1 LVQGA
6 KMLLTIDIGNT
17 DIACGLYQVASD
29 DSSRLH
35 AHWRLRS
42 HHSMTADELS
52 WQLFGQLQMRQLP
65 PETIRAMM
73 VASVVPSLDSVVRQA
88 CAKLCTAP
96 IALVGDPQVHTGMV
110 IDYLHPED
118 VGSDRIVN
126 AIAARHSFGAPVI
139 VLDCGTATTFD
150 VVAANGH
157 YAGGFIL
164 AGVDLSLSALAQR
177 AARLPEVSLAR
188 TDTLIAKETVNAMQ
202 AGSYWGAVEAINGLI
217 RRLHDEMEN
226 SSVPVVATGGVA
238 VKIAADI
245 EGLTELQPQLTL
257 DGLAMLGR
265 NHFNTLFSG
274 DH

>member
-1 LVQGA
+1 
-6 KMLLTIDIGNT
+6 MLLTIDIGNT
-17 DIACGLYQVASD
+17 DIACGLYQVGND
-29 DSSRLH
+29 VTNRLH

-52 WQLFGQLQMRQLP
+52 WQLFGQLQMRQLA

-88 CAKLCTAP
+88 CAKLCSAP
-96 IALVGDPQVHTGMV
+96 VALVGDPKVKSGMT

-118 VGSDRIVN
+118 VGSDRVVN
-126 AIAARHSFGAPVI
+126 AVAARHRFGAPVI

-150 VVAANGH
+150 VVDSNGH

-164 AGVDLSLSALAQR
+164 AGIDLSLAALAQR

-188 TDTLIAKETVNAMQ
+188 TDTLIAKDTVNAMQ

-217 RRLHDEMEN
+217 HRLHDEMG
-226 SSVPVVATGGVA
+226 SPSIPVVATGGA
-238 VKIAADI
+238 AAKIATDI
-245 EGLTELQPQLTL
+245 KGLTALEPQLTL
-257 DGLAMLGR
+257 NGLAMLGR
-265 NHFNTLFSG
+265 DHFSKLLSG
-274 DH
+274 DNR